1 MIGVVLYAFIGHD
14 IVFDEIMDD
23 ICMLVGMWYN

>member
-14 IVFDEIMDD
+14 TGFDEIMDD
-23 ICMLVGMWYN
+23 ILYVGGCVV